1 MMTKTFLLPL
11 LSSLALSGCVY
22 SSHTTKLDSPISKP
36 VFESQTESEFKSEL
50 NDLVE
55 FASIGD
61 QLFTVS
67 RYRKTTH
74 TNEYIPFRAPTKLS
88 FPVDAPW
95 SATYKFKSN
104 DSANE
109 YLVYTTPLYYKG
121 EIGVI
126 LNENY
131 DVATAEPVVQ
141 LVGAKEGRRWKLNG
155 TGKFFQIRSSE
166 STKNIETPWGVRFGG
181 VNEGLYIF
189 EIINKENSTVTDVIQ
204 TIKVT
209 QKDFLQGFVLRGIY
223 IKGKEPYKAGII
235 KFTAKDVYL
244 DSES

>member
-1 MMTKTFLLPL
+1 MKDNVLFPL
-11 LSSLALSGCVY
+11 FFSLVLSGCVY

-36 VFESQTESEFKSEL
+36 VVKAQTGSELKSEL

-61 QLFTVS
+61 QLFTVR
-67 RYRKTTH
+67 RYKRTTH
-74 TNEYIPFRAPTKLS
+74 TKEYIPFRAPTKLS
-88 FPVDAPW
+88 FPADASW
-95 SATYKFKSN
+95 SATYSFKN
-104 DSANE
+104 DDSVNE

-126 LNENY
+126 LNDDYEI
-131 DVATAEPVVQ
+131 ATTEPVVQ

-155 TGKFFQIRSSE
+155 TGKFFRMSSSE
-166 STKNIETPWGVRFGG
+166 STQNIETPWGVRFGG

-209 QKDFLQGFVLRGIY
+209 QNDFLQGFVLRGIY